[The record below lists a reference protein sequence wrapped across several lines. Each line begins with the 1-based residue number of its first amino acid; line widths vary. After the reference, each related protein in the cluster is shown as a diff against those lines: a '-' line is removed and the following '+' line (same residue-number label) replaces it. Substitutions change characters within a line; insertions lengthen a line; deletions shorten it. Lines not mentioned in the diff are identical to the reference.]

1 MSGTAVILMTNVL
14 SIVSLE
20 KNEEAIIIVLEKFV
34 LKLRERPYMP
44 HERSECFGYIFT
56 NTNSRRFKRRGL
68 EVKGLSCKG
77 LRL

>member
-44 HERSECFGYIFT
+44 RET
-56 NTNSRRFKRRGL
+56 L
-68 EVKGLSCKG
+68 WVL
-77 LRL
+77 

>member
-1 MSGTAVILMTNVL
+1 MTNVL

-56 NTNSRRFKRRGL
+56 NIRRFKRRGL
-68 EVKGLSCKG
+68 EAKGLSCHG
-77 LRL
+77 LAM

>member
-44 HERSECFGYIFT
+44 HEVLWALRAIFA
-56 NTNSRRFKRRGL
+56 SPK
-68 EVKGLSCKG
+68 SAYCW
-77 LRL
+77 

>member
-1 MSGTAVILMTNVL
+1 AVILMTNVL

-44 HERSECFGYIFT
+44 RERSECFGCIF
-56 NTNSRRFKRRGL
+56 TNSRRFKRRGMK
-68 EVKGLSCKG
+68 VKGFSCKG
-77 LRL
+77 LTLLLLTR